1 MYEYNLIKNCIFDVF
16 GGKNFLNYL
25 GFCSDKFFAASQIL
39 ASAKFLELK
48 KKNQLI
54 ITEVLMQVLQLL

>member
-48 KKNQLI
+48 KKI
-54 ITEVLMQVLQLL
+54 S